1 MQRRSIV
8 PVFLGL
14 LFLFGCSLSGNQ
26 GINIFSYVVEFKDGQ
41 QGWTGDFTGYP
52 AGEQDSIEY
61 DLQFAYTDLPAN
73 LGNSKAIMLS
83 GDNHNDSLFMFIKKK
98 VTGLYPQ
105 TEYALAFEVE
115 FASNAPTGAIGINGA
130 PGESVLLK
138 AGASAPEP
146 KKLVDGNNCVLNIDK
161 GNQTIQGEDMIIL
174 GDIAV
179 SPNTTEFTL
188 ITRNNSANYTIAPF
202 TARTN
207 SKGELW
213 LIIGT
218 DSGYK
223 GLTTIYYTRI
233 NAILTVPNH

>member
-8 PVFLGL
+8 PVFFGL
-14 LFLFGCSLSGNQ
+14 LLLFGCSLSGQQ

-52 AGEQDSIEY
+52 ASEQDSIEY
-61 DLQFAYTDLPAN
+61 LLQFAYTDLPAN
-73 LGNSKAIMLS
+73 LGSSKGIMMS
-83 GDNHNDSLFMFIKKK
+83 GHNHNDSLFMFIKKK
-98 VTGLYPQ
+98 ITGLYPD
-105 TEYALAFEVE
+105 TEYAMAFEVE
-115 FASNAPTGAIGINGA
+115 FASNAPTGAIGVNGA

-146 KKLVDGNNCVLNIDK
+146 KKIVEGNNCELNIDK

-179 SPNTTEFTL
+179 DANTTDFTL

-207 SKGELW
+207 SRGEVW

-223 GLTTIYYTRI
+223 GLTTVYYTRV
-233 NAILTVPNH
+233 NAILSVSNN